1 MADTCVCFPSD
12 RSMCSTL
19 NLLILVCLFDGFGT
33 KVLVTKLVALSDE
46 KVPSTTE
53 LSKANLVL
61 NAADA

>member
-1 MADTCVCFPSD
+1 
-12 RSMCSTL
+12 MCSTL